1 MGLKNDGALAFR
13 GFWRQEM
20 LFVRGMGWGG
30 CVEALSL
37 RRHGWLIAALWLRGK
52 GGVAMPL
59 RRNGDAFT
67 PQLRCVFCEV
77 LECCLQRVGC

>member
-13 GFWRQEM
+13 GICRWEM
-20 LFVRGMGWGG
+20 LFVGGMGWVG

-37 RRHGWLIAALWLRGK
+37 RRHGGVIAALWLRGK

-67 PQLRCVFCEV
+67 AQSRCVFCVV
-77 LECCLQRVGC
+77 LERILQRVGC